1 MCNILNTILSR
12 NFEEPL
18 ETFQQ
23 LVDNNITL
31 FNEPRGK
38 IWKQTLEQS
47 SFPEYNKLAETFKTH
62 SDWREYDHDIDVH
75 LLTDGTHALLK
86 SFSDGYLRSSSKM
99 RGWYTRSKEKLRGHN
114 PFGGYLSNKKW
125 HLNEVNI
132 CILIICEEF

>member
-1 MCNILNTILSR
+1 MSR

-31 FNEPRGK
+31 FNEPTGK

-47 SFPEYNKLAETFKTH
+47 ILPEYKKLAETFYTH
-62 SDWREYDHDIDVH
+62 WSWREYDYFIQKH
-75 LLTDGTHALLK
+75 LLTDGTHALLQ
-86 SFSDGYLRSSSKM
+86 SFSNSNLRRAAQV